1 MPQAGIYLW
10 CCLPEGIDA
19 AEIARFCLEED
30 VVLAPRNAFNQ
41 SLNASNFLRF
51 NIAQSNDARIFT
63 VLARALALQ
72 ASQGA

>member
-30 VVLAPRNAFNQ
+30 VVLAPGNAFSQ
-41 SLNASNFLRF
+41 SLSASNFLRF
-51 NIAQSNDARIFT
+51 NIAQSSDACIFT
-63 VLARALALQ
+63 MLKHALARCKQDA
-72 ASQGA
+72 